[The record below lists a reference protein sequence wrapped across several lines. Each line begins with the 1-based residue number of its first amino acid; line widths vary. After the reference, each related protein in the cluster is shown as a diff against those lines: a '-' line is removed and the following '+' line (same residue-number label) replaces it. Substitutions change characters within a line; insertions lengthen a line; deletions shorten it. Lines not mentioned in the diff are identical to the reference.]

1 MPVGNSPGF
10 ITQAEANQIGTGAVI
25 EGQFQWDDDPT
36 WTNTERAADLD
47 LRANQMI
54 AELQA
59 NYVAMFKFF
68 GFTRS

>member
-36 WTNTERAADLD
+36 WTNAERAADLD

-54 AELQA
+54 AELQDR
-59 NYVAMFKFF
+59 YVAMFKFF